1 MRIAL
6 SVTEFP
12 TISQTFVL
20 DHVAGLL
27 AHGHRVEVQAARP
40 VPARARL
47 ELDWLAHVPV
57 HLPPLQPRAP
67 WQRLLAAAWQLSL
80 PTVRHPLQTCYL
92 LTHPGEGGR
101 LETLWHARAL
111 REHLAR
117 YELLHAHSGQNG
129 RRLLPLL
136 AAARLATPLVVT
148 FHGHD
153 VHGHLHRRPAG
164 YYDGLFSRADALI
177 VCSGFMRE
185 RLLALGAPADKLHLI
200 PNPVAAGDFPY
211 RPRQAP
217 APEAPVE
224 LLSIGRL
231 VAFKGTATL
240 LQALAGPALRVRNW
254 RLHLVGDGPLRATLQ
269 AQAGEAGLGDK
280 VLFHGALPRERIK
293 PLMERSALY
302 LGPAIRDAEG
312 NTETQGVALLEAMA
326 AGLPVIAS
334 AVGGIPETLG
344 ETAVALVPP
353 GDVEALAAAIVSHL
367 DQPTRWP
374 AHSAAGR
381 KRTLADYQPELWLNR
396 LDSLYQSLLRS
407 PSRGNPS

>member
-27 AHGHRVEVQAARP
+27 ARGHRVEVQAARP
-40 VPARARL
+40 VPAGARL
-47 ELDWLAHVPV
+47 ELDWLAQVPV
-57 HLPPLQPRAP
+57 HLPPLQPRVP
-67 WQRLLAAAWQLSL
+67 WQRLLAAAWQLGL
-80 PTVRHPLQTCYL
+80 PAVRHPVQTCYL

-101 LETLWHARAL
+101 LDTLWHAKAL
-111 REHLAR
+111 REHLPR

-153 VHGHLHRRPAG
+153 VHGHLRRQSAG

-177 VCSGFMRE
+177 VCSDFMRE
-185 RLLALGAPADKLHLI
+185 RLLALGAPAGKLHLI

-217 APEAPVE
+217 APGAPVE

-231 VAFKGTATL
+231 VAFKGTAIL
-240 LQALAGPALRVRNW
+240 LQALAGPALSARNW
-254 RLHLVGDGPLRATLQ
+254 RLHLVGDGPLRAALQ
-269 AQAGEAGLGDK
+269 AQADEAGLGDK
-280 VLFHGALPRERIK
+280 VLFYGALPRERIK

-302 LGPAIRDAEG
+302 LGPAILDAEG
-312 NTETQGVALLEAMA
+312 NTETQGVALLEALA
-326 AGLPVIAS
+326 CGLPVIAS

-344 ETAVALVPP
+344 EAAAGLVPP
-353 GDVEALAAAIVSHL
+353 GDPAALAAAIANLL
-367 DQPTRWP
+367 DAGERWP
-374 AHSAAGR
+374 VLSQAGR
-381 KRTLADYQPELWLNR
+381 ARVEHHYRNQDWLDR
-396 LDSLYQSLLRS
+396 LERLYNSLY
-407 PSRGNPS
+407 NPAT